1 MPELSCVKR
10 SLLRRFQSRLLLQT
24 APGSDQWAEV
34 LVTMRVTESLAKSSP
49 TNSTSSQRNLLPTY
63 LSRVYRIVVRPPLR
77 SILTFSLFHNAQCIT
92 RLDISPL
99 VTLRCL
105 YCAIIPSIELA
116 IMLYGQLSPRP
127 WMPSR
132 RYHIIFKA
140 AENLIV
146 NSSVSLMKENSVK
159 STENC
164 LSNYLLRTRGQVP
177 LPSRGTNRVRSTR
190 CRPLV
195 TNCVLFF
202 TQKSQNYLLLTAFYR
217 EHYDGSPCGTI
228 KF

>member
-1 MPELSCVKR
+1 VPELSCVKR

-49 TNSTSSQRNLLPTY
+49 TNSTSSQRHLLPTY

-77 SILTFSLFHNAQCIT
+77 SILTFSLFHDAQCIT

-132 RYHIIFKA
+132 R
-140 AENLIV
+140 
-146 NSSVSLMKENSVK
+146 
-159 STENC
+159 
-164 LSNYLLRTRGQVP
+164 
-177 LPSRGTNRVRSTR
+177 LP
-190 CRPLV
+190 
-195 TNCVLFF
+195 
-202 TQKSQNYLLLTAFYR
+202 
-217 EHYDGSPCGTI
+217 
-228 KF
+228 